1 MKVHDKAIKNNL
13 TADEEQQE
21 ILNIKVQIN
30 LIEQKIH
37 SLYTEIGKKYTDYV
51 IESNDIP
58 AIDINDVIELISQ
71 KDELENKILEIL
83 FN

>member
-1 MKVHDKAIKNNL
+1 MKVHDKATKNTL

-51 IESNDIP
+51 IENGNIP
-58 AIDINDVIELISQ
+58 EIDINDVLALISR